1 MYDFLDKIGLKA
13 VLEAIKGKMSEYA
26 SKELYGDTTIN
37 VGRLTDSAVG
47 KYSTAEG
54 WNTTASNEGSHAEG
68 IRTISSG
75 YTSHAEGY
83 YTTASSVSSHA
94 EGTST
99 RASGNGSHAE
109 GSYTTASGIDSH
121 AEGSGATASGNGSHA
136 EGSYTIANNEAEHA
150 SGKFNV
156 SNEDTL
162 FSVGD
167 GVNSENRHN
176 AFEITKTGGKLHDK
190 DIATTD
196 LIPTSLPANGGNAD
210 MVDGLHADDFVSAAA
225 FNQTQIPSNVDVP
238 AWIHANGKR
247 YQQYMTNGTN
257 IGTTNIPNNS
267 TDYVWYWFDGV
278 NIIAR
283 EWAIGKLYICDVING
298 VFSGWKD
305 VYTSGY
311 KPYVVGNAPLSAG
324 SVIVNSNHGFTPSA
338 VFWWI
343 ISEGRALRSAYSFDN
358 TSFRLPSSPT
368 SDVVVNFIIFK

>member
-1 MYDFLDKIGLKA
+1 MFDFLDKTGIKFL
-13 VLEAIKGKMSEYA
+13 LEFVKTK
-26 SKELYGDTTIN
+26 L
-37 VGRLTDSAVG
+37 
-47 KYSTAEG
+47 
-54 WNTTASNEGSHAEG
+54 
-68 IRTISSG
+68 
-75 YTSHAEGY
+75 
-83 YTTASSVSSHA
+83 
-94 EGTST
+94 
-99 RASGNGSHAE
+99 
-109 GSYTTASGIDSH
+109 
-121 AEGSGATASGNGSHA
+121 
-136 EGSYTIANNEAEHA
+136 
-150 SGKFNV
+150 SGK
-156 SNEDTL
+156 SDSGHTH
-162 FSVGD
+162 SKAD
-167 GVNSENRHN
+167 
-176 AFEITKTGGKLHDK
+176 ITDFP
-190 DIATTD
+190 A
-196 LIPTSLPANGGNAD
+196 SLPANGGNAD
-210 MVDGLHADDFVSAAA
+210 YATNAGNADTLDGLHADDFVNATL
-225 FNQTQIPSNVDVP
+225 NQIQIPSNVDLP
-238 AWIHANGKR
+238 AWIYANGKR